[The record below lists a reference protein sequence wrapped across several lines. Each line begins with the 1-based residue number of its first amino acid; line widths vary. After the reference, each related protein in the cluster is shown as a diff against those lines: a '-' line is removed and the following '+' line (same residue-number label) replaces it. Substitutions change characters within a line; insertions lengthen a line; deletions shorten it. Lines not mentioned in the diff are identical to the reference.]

1 MKRFEIRIILAICFI
16 IPFLSSVS
24 LAFITSN
31 LQIQL
36 LRYEPFPAEPGGYVR
51 IWLNIENTGLAT
63 AKNVEV
69 QVMPEYPFF
78 LDERE
83 NATRY
88 FGEILAK
95 DNVVIDYLIRIAPDA
110 VEGKNNITIRFRE
123 KESEIWNEK
132 KVEVYIKFSYPTI
145 SIENVRL
152 IPTFIEPGKSA
163 TLSLMLKN
171 MGESDLRNIIIKL
184 DLTNQQIVMN
194 NDVNEKIIKYMKG
207 NESKEISFNIL
218 SYPNA
223 TCGFYKIP
231 IFIKYYDYLG
241 NEYLKEYFITFVIGE
256 QPKLELNLEKSEVL
270 KSGDYGNIEVRVINR
285 GSCEVKLVKIIL
297 EENNNFNILS
307 SSKNFYVGSISPDDY
322 EIFDFK
328 IFVKGNEK
336 IVEIPLTLEYED
348 ENKNQY
354 SERRSLML
362 RLYSNEEIS
371 KLYSKGNNM
380 NIIIF
385 AIVLVI
391 VIYFLYKRR
400 KKNRK

>member
-1 MKRFEIRIILAICFI
+1 MKRFEVIIILAICFI
-16 IPFLSSVS
+16 SFLSSVS

-51 IWLNIENTGLAT
+51 IWINIENTGLAV
-63 AKNVEV
+63 AKNVEI

-78 LDERE
+78 LDEKE

-95 DNVVIDYLIRIAPDA
+95 DNVITDYLIRIAPDA
-110 VEGKNNITIRFRE
+110 VEGKNNLTLRFRE
-123 KESEIWNEK
+123 RGNEVWNERK
-132 KVEVYIKFSYPTI
+132 IEIYIKFSHPTI
-145 SIENVRL
+145 SIENIRVT
-152 IPTFIEPGKSA
+152 PNFIEPGKTA

-184 DLTNQQIVMN
+184 DLTNQPIVMN

-223 TCGFYKIP
+223 TCGFYKMP
-231 IFIKYYDYLG
+231 IFIKYSDYLG
-241 NEYLKEYFITFVIGE
+241 NEYSKEYFITFIIGE
-256 QPKLELNLEKSEVL
+256 KPKLELNLEKSEIL
-270 KSGDYGNIEVRVINR
+270 KSGDYGNIEVKVINR

-297 EENNNFNILS
+297 EESDNFNILS

-348 ENKNQY
+348 DNKNQY
-354 SERRSLML
+354 NEKRNLML

-371 KLYSKGNNM
+371 KLYSRRNNM

>member
-1 MKRFEIRIILAICFI
+1 K
-16 IPFLSSVS
+16 
-24 LAFITSN
+24 
-31 LQIQL
+31 
-36 LRYEPFPAEPGGYVR
+36 
-51 IWLNIENTGLAT
+51 
-63 AKNVEV
+63 
-69 QVMPEYPFF
+69 
-78 LDERE
+78 E

-95 DNVVIDYLIRIAPDA
+95 DNVITDYLIRIAPDA
-110 VEGKNNITIRFRE
+110 VEGKNNLTLRFRE
-123 KESEIWNEK
+123 RGNEVWNERK
-132 KVEVYIKFSYPTI
+132 IEIYIKFSHPTI
-145 SIENVRL
+145 SIENIRVT
-152 IPTFIEPGKSA
+152 PNFIEPGKTA

-184 DLTNQQIVMN
+184 DLTNQPIVMN

-223 TCGFYKIP
+223 TCGFYKMP
-231 IFIKYYDYLG
+231 IFIKYSDYLG
-241 NEYLKEYFITFVIGE
+241 NEYSKEYFITFIIGE
-256 QPKLELNLEKSEVL
+256 KPKLELNLEKSEIL
-270 KSGDYGNIEVRVINR
+270 KSGDYGNIEVKVINR

-297 EENNNFNILS
+297 EESDNFNILS

-348 ENKNQY
+348 DNKNQY
-354 SERRSLML
+354 NEKRNLML

-371 KLYSKGNNM
+371 KLYSRRNNM

>member
-1 MKRFEIRIILAICFI
+1 MKRFEVIIILAICFI
-16 IPFLSSVS
+16 SFLSSVS

-51 IWLNIENTGLAT
+51 IWINIENTGLAV
-63 AKNVEV
+63 AKNVEI

-78 LDERE
+78 LDEKE

-95 DNVVIDYLIRIAPDA
+95 DNVITDYLIRIAPDA
-110 VEGKNNITIRFRE
+110 VEGKNNLTLRFRE
-123 KESEIWNEK
+123 RGNEVWNERK
-132 KVEVYIKFSYPTI
+132 IEIYIKFSHPTI
-145 SIENVRL
+145 SIENIRVT
-152 IPTFIEPGKSA
+152 PNFIEPGKTA

-184 DLTNQQIVMN
+184 DLTNQPIVMN

-223 TCGFYKIP
+223 TCGFYKMP
-231 IFIKYYDYLG
+231 IFIKYSDYLG
-241 NEYLKEYFITFVIGE
+241 NEYSKEYFITFIIGE
-256 QPKLELNLEKSEVL
+256 KPKLELNLEKSEIL
-270 KSGDYGNIEVRVINR
+270 KSGDYGNIEVKVINR

-297 EENNNFNILS
+297 EESDNFNILS

-348 ENKNQY
+348 DNKNQY
-354 SERRSLML
+354 NEKRSLML

-371 KLYSKGNNM
+371 KLYSRRNNM
-380 NIIIF
+380 NVIIF

>member
-1 MKRFEIRIILAICFI
+1 MKRFEVIIILAICFLS
-16 IPFLSSVS
+16 FLSSVS

-51 IWLNIENTGLAT
+51 IWINIENTGLAV
-63 AKNVEV
+63 AKNVEI

-78 LDERE
+78 LDEKE

-95 DNVVIDYLIRIAPDA
+95 DNVITDYLIRIAPDA
-110 VEGKNNITIRFRE
+110 VEGKNNLTLRFRE
-123 KESEIWNEK
+123 RGNEVWNERK
-132 KVEVYIKFSYPTI
+132 IEIYIKFSHPTI
-145 SIENVRL
+145 SIENIRVT
-152 IPTFIEPGKSA
+152 PNFIEPGKTA

-184 DLTNQQIVMN
+184 DLTNQPIVMN

-223 TCGFYKIP
+223 TCGFYKMP

-241 NEYLKEYFITFVIGE
+241 NEYSKEYFITFIIGE
-256 QPKLELNLEKSEVL
+256 KPKLELNLEKSEIL
-270 KSGDYGNIEVRVINR
+270 KSGDYGNIEVKVINR

-297 EENNNFNILS
+297 EESDNFNILS

-354 SERRSLML
+354 NEKRSLML

-371 KLYSKGNNM
+371 KLYSRRNNM
-380 NIIIF
+380 NVIIF